1 MKYSFELKKEIY
13 EKHCEGYG
21 GDVLSKEYG
30 LSASKIR
37 YLCRLI
43 DKHGIEAIRPKYT
56 KYSNE
61 YKLVAITRVLVNGEP
76 VDAVAVDLGLTSD
89 SVLRQWI
96 KSYIEN
102 GYNVVTKKKGRASTR
117 DKGKEDTRGAGEGER
132 RTSRAI
138 VEEDYR
144 GRIIKKLQALA
155 QEEEKKKKSN

>member
-102 GYNVVTKKKGRASTR
+102 GYNVVTKKKGRPSSR
-117 DKGKEDTRGAGEGER
+117 SWRR
-132 RTSRAI
+132 RTKNF
-138 VEEDYR
+138 E
-144 GRIIKKLQALA
+144 
-155 QEEEKKKKSN
+155 SNC